1 MVILANQPMR
11 ASVQAM
17 EETLSILRAEGKPA
31 AADPHIAKVDHI
43 FDLVHTRET
52 IEAEEADEIA

>member
-17 EETLSILRAEGKPA
+17 EETLTLLRKEGKPA
-31 AADPHIAKVDHI
+31 AADPHIAPVNHI
-43 FDLVHTRET
+43 FDLVHTTET
-52 IEAEEADEIA
+52 IEAEDGIRA

>member
-17 EETLSILRAEGKPA
+17 EETLRALRAEGKPA

-52 IEAEEADEIA
+52 IEAEERR